1 MEWLQKM
8 NEALDYL
15 EEHLEGDPD
24 LEQAARRAGCSG
36 YHFQRIFSYLAG
48 MPLGEYLRRRKMTR
62 AALDLQGGAK
72 VLDTALR
79 YGYDSPT
86 AFSRAFQKLHGVSP
100 SAARRPGAVLKS
112 YPPIRFQLSI
122 KGVTEMEFRMEQRG
136 AFRVIGLKT
145 PMTRILEENHGKIPA
160 FWAKTAADGRIPE
173 LVSRMD
179 PALTGILGISACPPC
194 GEWTYYI
201 AAASSAEAPE
211 GMEALEIAAGT
222 WAVFP
227 GKGPM
232 PQAIQE
238 LERRIFTEWLPSSG
252 WEYADNPDIER
263 YLTPDPRGDVSFE
276 VWLPIRRKSEK

>member
-100 SAARRPGAVLKS
+100 SAARRPWS
-112 YPPIRFQLSI
+112 STY
-122 KGVTEMEFRMEQRG
+122 
-136 AFRVIGLKT
+136 
-145 PMTRILEENHGKIPA
+145 
-160 FWAKTAADGRIPE
+160 
-173 LVSRMD
+173 SR
-179 PALTGILGISACPPC
+179 SQK
-194 GEWTYYI
+194 
-201 AAASSAEAPE
+201 AAARFRSCRAASTPTPRERTVSSR
-211 GMEALEIAAGT
+211 L
-222 WAVFP
+222 
-227 GKGPM
+227 
-232 PQAIQE
+232 
-238 LERRIFTEWLPSSG
+238 S
-252 WEYADNPDIER
+252 
-263 YLTPDPRGDVSFE
+263 
-276 VWLPIRRKSEK
+276 